1 MEVHHSQTVPIAI
14 GRKKWTHYF
23 WEFLML
29 FLAVFCGFLAEYQLE
44 HVIEHRREKEYM
56 RSMVEDLQQDTT
68 EINRAVSVISG
79 YGNYSDSLLSLLESF
94 DKNDRNQLKK
104 IYTLHYS
111 IAAELASLSQ
121 RTIAQLKNSGG
132 MRLIRKKNVAD
143 SITLYDTKTQY
154 LSAIF
159 KSYDEISSETL
170 KSGTA
175 IFDNK
180 YIRHGFKTGPLSL
193 LSYEAPVIRKYA
205 NYLYTFQAVG
215 SYYINYLGQQKA
227 LAIKLAE
234 LIKKEY
240 HLK

>member
-1 MEVHHSQTVPIAI
+1 MEVHHHSHTD
-14 GRKKWTHYF
+14 RKKWSHFF

-44 HVIEHRREKEYM
+44 HVIEHNREKEYM

-68 EINRAVSVISG
+68 EINRAVLVISG
-79 YGNYSDSLLSLLESF
+79 YGSNSDSLLSLLESF
-94 DKNDRNQLKK
+94 DKNDKNQLKK

-111 IAAELASLSQ
+111 IGAELASLSQ

-143 SITLYDTKTQY
+143 SITLYDTKSQY
-154 LSAIF
+154 LSAVF
-159 KSYDEISSETL
+159 KSYDEVSSETF
-170 KSGTA
+170 KSGA
-175 IFDNK
+175 LIFDNK
-180 YIRHGFKTGPLSL
+180 YIRHGFKTEPISFLT
-193 LSYEAPVIRKYA
+193 YEVPVIRTYA
-205 NYLYTFQAVG
+205 NYLYTFRAVG

-227 LAIKLAE
+227 LAIKLAD

-240 HLK
+240 QLK

>member
-1 MEVHHSQTVPIAI
+1 MEVHHHSHIPTS
-14 GRKKWTHYF
+14 REKKWTHYF

-44 HVIEHRREKEYM
+44 HVIEHNREKEYM

-68 EINRAVSVISG
+68 EINRAVVVISG
-79 YGNYSDSLLSLLESF
+79 YGHNSDSLLSLLESV
-94 DKNDRNQLKK
+94 DKNDSNQLKK

-111 IAAELASLSQ
+111 IGAELASLSQ

-132 MRLIRKKNVAD
+132 MRLIRKRNVAD
-143 SITLYDTKTQY
+143 SITLYDTRSQY

-159 KSYDEISSETL
+159 KSYDEVSSEAF
-170 KSGTA
+170 KSAAG

-180 YIRHGFKTGPLSL
+180 YIRHKFKTGPISL
-193 LSYEAPVIRKYA
+193 LTYDVPVIRKYA
-205 NYLYTFQAVG
+205 NHLYTFQAVG
-215 SYYINYLGQQKA
+215 NYYINYLDRQKA
-227 LAIKLAE
+227 LAIKLAD